1 MTQILVTGGTG
12 FIGLHLVS
20 ALVARGRH
28 VRVLDLRAP
37 TCALPGVEYIEG
49 SVLDPD
55 QVDRALEGVDQVYH
69 LAGLPGM
76 WMPRKTDFYA
86 VNFRGTEVV
95 IGAARKRGI
104 ARFLH
109 CSTESILF
117 RGSSSEGA
125 VADDALLPADDAPG
139 PYTRSKV
146 LAERFA
152 MQAAASG
159 FPVIVG
165 CPTMPIGAHDRNL
178 TPPTAMLRHFLG
190 KRFQFY
196 VDFALNLVDVRDAAA
211 GLILAME
218 RGKIGHRYI
227 LGGESIP
234 LKTILQLVTAISGRR
249 AMLIQVPGRI
259 AETATAILE
268 LIADHVT
275 HRPPTGTAEGVRIAL
290 RARALSIE
298 KAQRELGYAPRPV
311 ESALRETVA
320 YLLGT
325 EDSRYESGSSPDR
338 NTRSFHPNRRYGV

>member
-1 MTQILVTGGTG
+1 MNRILVTGGTG
-12 FIGLHLVS
+12 FIGQHLVS
-20 ALVARGRH
+20 ALVARGRQ
-28 VRVLDLRAP
+28 VRVLDLRPPA
-37 TCALPGVEYIEG
+37 CALPGVEYIQG

-55 QVDRALEGVDQVYH
+55 KVDHALEDVDEVYH

-76 WMPRKTDFYA
+76 WMPRKADFHA
-86 VNFRGTEVV
+86 VNYRGTEVT
-95 IGAARKRGI
+95 IAAARKRGI

-117 RGSSSEGA
+117 RGSLSKGA

-165 CPTMPIGAHDRNL
+165 CPTMPIGPHDRNL

-190 KRFQFY
+190 GRLQFY
-196 VDFALNLVDVRDAAA
+196 VDFAVNLVDVRDAAA

-218 RGKIGHRYI
+218 RGKVGHRYI

-234 LKTILQLVTAISGRR
+234 LKTILQRVADISGRR
-249 AMLIQVPGRI
+249 SVMIPVPGRI
-259 AETATAILE
+259 AEAAAAMLE
-268 LIADHVT
+268 LVADHVT
-275 HRPPTGTAEGVRIAL
+275 HRTPSGTAEGVRIAL
-290 RARALSIE
+290 RAQALSIE
-298 KAQRELGYAPRPV
+298 KARRELGYAPRPV
-311 ESALRETVA
+311 ESALRETVL
-320 YLLGT
+320 YLLGK
-325 EDSRYESGSSPDR
+325 EDNQCEGDPSPESLARPL
-338 NTRSFHPNRRYGV
+338 HPNRRYGV